1 MRLNIINRATSAQL
15 PSTDLPAPRH
25 CPEFRRSASPYY
37 EAVGWLGIVASKN
50 TPASVVDALNNA
62 INAGLAD
69 PKVRQTIANWGEDAF
84 IVSPAA
90 FGKFIVNENVKW
102 GKLILEAGIKLE

>member
-1 MRLNIINRATSAQL
+1 MKPLA
-15 PSTDLPAPRH
+15 
-25 CPEFRRSASPYY
+25 
-37 EAVGWLGIVASKN
+37 GWALLRQKN
-50 TPASVVDALNNA
+50 TPASVVDTLNNA

-69 PKVRQTIANWGEDAF
+69 PKVKQTIADWGEDAF

-90 FGKFIVNENVKW
+90 FGKFIANENAKW